1 MERKEGGR
9 VVEKGNDKFVAYE
22 PDYGETECFDTY
34 EEAEAWLLDQDF
46 SEEISEA
53 YILNEAYIAKIVA
66 RSAYKET
73 DKKEN
78 YSCLRHPEK
87 PAYCPTCDEKDCDGT
102 EVWGYSQCDAI
113 GEVVMVKEVSK

>member
-1 MERKEGGR
+1 MMEETK
-9 VVEKGNDKFVAYE
+9 DKFVAYE